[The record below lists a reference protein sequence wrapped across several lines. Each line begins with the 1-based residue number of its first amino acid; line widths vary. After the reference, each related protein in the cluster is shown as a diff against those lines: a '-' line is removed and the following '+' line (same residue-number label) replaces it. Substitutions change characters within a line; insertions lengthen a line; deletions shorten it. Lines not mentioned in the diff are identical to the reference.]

1 VKAAELTERRA
12 MLIARTEAQREALS
26 CYVARLQAPAR
37 LLEMSWRVTGFL
49 RSPVIVTVL
58 SFLLTRKKQRARKK
72 RRRLPWL
79 LQQGWR
85 LFTTLKH
92 FRK

>member
-1 VKAAELTERRA
+1 VNASELTERRA

-58 SFLLTRKKQRARKK
+58 SFLLTRKKRRARKIQ
-72 RRRLPWL
+72 RGLPWFL
-79 LQQGWR
+79 RQGWS
-85 LFTTLKH
+85 LFTTLKN